1 MPSDGGGNTDG
12 VDLYLTDNGPQ
23 SDRICRRL
31 RELGID
37 CELRT
42 IPGPTR
48 GPVLVADDGMAY
60 RGEDAIIEYL
70 DWFEPRSTP

>member
-1 MPSDGGGNTDG
+1 M
-12 VDLYLTDNGPQ
+12 DLYLAERSPQ
-23 SDRICRRL
+23 TERICQRL
-31 RELGID
+31 RKLGLDYELCRG
-37 CELRT
+37 ES
-42 IPGPTR
+42 PMR